1 MNKIL
6 LALCAIAIFAACN
19 NNKKETGTGGNM
31 FGNETGN
38 NNNNNIWKKKNNDGP
53 VNNDG
58 GGNGRWSDQMRMTMT
73 NTCMQELGQ
82 VANAKQLCD
91 CWVGKVEAK
100 FANVSNPQ
108 QIPEEAANQL
118 AMECLQQAG
127 GGLDNFKGFDEGG
140 FDNYGDG
147 GDENY
152 NGGDDEGGNYPN
164 TRQQNGRS
172 WPAAQR
178 QQWMMGCTTTAQQT
192 MGATQ
197 QQAAAYC
204 DCMTRKVEAK
214 YTFEQAVKLTVQDF
228 STPEWQ
234 NARMECQMNAGN

>member
-6 LALCAIAIFAACN
+6 LALCAIAIFPACN

-108 QIPEEAANQL
+108 QIP
-118 AMECLQQAG
+118 
-127 GGLDNFKGFDEGG
+127 
-140 FDNYGDG
+140 
-147 GDENY
+147 
-152 NGGDDEGGNYPN
+152 
-164 TRQQNGRS
+164 
-172 WPAAQR
+172 
-178 QQWMMGCTTTAQQT
+178 
-192 MGATQ
+192 
-197 QQAAAYC
+197 
-204 DCMTRKVEAK
+204 
-214 YTFEQAVKLTVQDF
+214 
-228 STPEWQ
+228 
-234 NARMECQMNAGN
+234 